1 MLRRKPE
8 VALVDEYAHS
18 NIPGSA
24 NEKRWQ
30 DIEKLL
36 DAGITVISTLN
47 IQHLE
52 SLNDVVAQITGVEQR
67 ETVPDEVVRKAAQI
81 ELVDITPEALRRRL
95 AHGNVYPSERIDA
108 ALTNYFRAGN
118 LTALREIALLW
129 LADQVDSALAKY
141 RADKK
146 ITDTWEAR
154 ERVVVAVTGGP
165 ESETLVRRASRIASK
180 SSAQLMVV
188 HVVRGDGLSGVSQR
202 EMGKVRE
209 LAGSIGATV
218 HVVVGE
224 EVSCALLDFARE
236 TNATQL
242 VLGSSRRSRW
252 ASIFSEGIG
261 AATIKN
267 SGKIDVHMVSHEAAN
282 RGSAFAAIPPRT
294 RQVVS
299 WLAAVI
305 LPLAILAITL
315 RLDPTLDVGGKSAIF
330 FAGVISVALFG
341 GVAPAVLSGLLS
353 GAMLVYF
360 HTEPRHSF
368 VVKSLSNALTIMIL
382 LGIAMAIAVLVD
394 AAASRARE
402 ARRASQEAELLSLF
416 AASVLRGADLSA
428 LLERVRE
435 AYSQRSVCLVREV
448 DGRLIPVAGVG
459 TESCVTVDAADT
471 AVKVGDDEFW
481 MLMTG
486 RGLTGRDRRV
496 LSVVAT
502 QAAGLVKRGELAEE
516 ADKVKSLAE
525 ADELRRLLLSALGH
539 DLRTPLTAAKA
550 AVSSLRAEDVWFSPE
565 DTSELLATV
574 EESVDQLTLLVANLL
589 DSSRLAA
596 GVVRP
601 ELTEVYL
608 EEVVQRALVGIGGR
622 STIYGR
628 ASIDRVKVEVGGTV
642 AMGDAGLL
650 ERVLSNVID
659 NALHYAPASIVR
671 VNAGQVGPRVLINI
685 VDEGPGVS
693 KGAAEQMFQ
702 PFQRLGDFDTTTGL
716 GLGLSV
722 AKGFVE
728 AMDGTITA
736 CDTPGGGLT
745 ILVDLAA
752 PPTGAAPVTRVLV
765 VDDDPQ
771 LLRALRINL
780 SVRGYEVI
788 TAPTG
793 SRALTLAAEHP
804 PQVVI
809 LDLGM
814 PDMSGV
820 EVLAGLRGWLTAPVI
835 VLSARTDSSDKVGAL
850 DAGADDYMT
859 KPFGMDELL
868 ARLRAAVRRA
878 AVATGAD
885 NPVVETKSFI
895 VDLSIKKVIK
905 NGAEVHLT
913 PTEWGMLEM
922 LVRNRGKLVGRE
934 ELLRE
939 VWGPKYATETHY
951 LRVFLAQLR
960 RKLEDDPSHPA
971 HLLTEAGMGYR
982 FEA

>member
-1 MLRRKPE
+1 MTSTDEPAAPAGASSVEPRPTHVTYQDDPLRHLGQSQRRGDLRIYLGAAPGVGKTCAMLGEAHRRLERGTDVVAAVVETHGRKKVGELVRGIEVIPPHYISYRGGTFPELDVEAVLRRKPE

-18 NIPGSA
+18 NIPGSTHD
-24 NEKRWQ
+24 KRWQ
-30 DIEKLL
+30 DIETLL

-67 ETVPDEVVRKAAQI
+67 ETVPDEIVRKAAQI

-129 LADQVDSALAKY
+129 LADQVDAALAKY

-188 HVVRGDGLSGVSQR
+188 HVARGDGLSGVSPR

-218 HVVVGE
+218 HVVVGD
-224 EVSCALLDFARE
+224 EVSSALLDFARE

-261 AATIKN
+261 AATINN
-267 SGKIDVHMVSHEAAN
+267 SGKIDVHMVSHEQAN
-282 RGSAFAAIPPRT
+282 RGLELSAISPRT

-299 WLAAVI
+299 WLAAI
-305 LPLAILAITL
+305 TMPWAILALTIQVDPA
-315 RLDPTLDVGGKSAIF
+315 LDLGAKSALF
-330 FAGVISVALFG
+330 FAGVIGVALFG

-353 GAMLVYF
+353 GVLLDYF
-360 HTEPRHSF
+360 HTEPRYSF
-368 VVKSLSNALTIMIL
+368 TVANTSNLLTIVLL
-382 LGIAMAIAVLVD
+382 LGVAMAIAVLVD

-402 ARRASQEAELLSLF
+402 ARRAGQEAELLSLF
-416 AASVLRGADLSA
+416 AASVLRGADLNT

-435 AYSQRSVCLVREV
+435 AYSQRAVCLVREV
-448 DGRLIPVAGVG
+448 EGRMIPVAGVG
-459 TESCVTVDAADT
+459 SEACLTVDAADT
-471 AVKVGDDEFW
+471 AVKVGDEEFW
-481 MLMTG
+481 MLMSG
-486 RGLTGRDRRV
+486 RRLTGRDRRV

-502 QAAGLVKRGELAEE
+502 QAAGLVKQGELAEE
-516 ADKVKSLAE
+516 AGKVQSLAE

-550 AVSSLRAEDVWFSPE
+550 AASSLRAEDVWFSPE

-574 EESVDQLTLLVANLL
+574 EESVDQLSLLVANLL

-622 STIYGR
+622 NTIYGR
-628 ASIDRVKVEVGGTV
+628 ASIDRVKVEVGATV

-659 NALHYAPASIVR
+659 NALRYAPGSMVR
-671 VNAGQVGPRVLINI
+671 VNAGQVGPRVLINVI
-685 VDEGPGVS
+685 DEGPGVS
-693 KGAAEQMFQ
+693 KGAADEMFQ

-728 AMDGTITA
+728 AMSGTITA
-736 CDTPGGGLT
+736 SDTPGGGLT
-745 ILVDLAA
+745 ILIDLAA
-752 PPTGAAPVTRVLV
+752 PLEERPG
-765 VDDDPQ
+765 DD
-771 LLRALRINL
+771 
-780 SVRGYEVI
+780 E
-788 TAPTG
+788 
-793 SRALTLAAEHP
+793 E
-804 PQVVI
+804 
-809 LDLGM
+809 
-814 PDMSGV
+814 
-820 EVLAGLRGWLTAPVI
+820 
-835 VLSARTDSSDKVGAL
+835 
-850 DAGADDYMT
+850 
-859 KPFGMDELL
+859 
-868 ARLRAAVRRA
+868 RR
-878 AVATGAD
+878 
-885 NPVVETKSFI
+885 
-895 VDLSIKKVIK
+895 
-905 NGAEVHLT
+905 
-913 PTEWGMLEM
+913 
-922 LVRNRGKLVGRE
+922 R
-934 ELLRE
+934 
-939 VWGPKYATETHY
+939 
-951 LRVFLAQLR
+951 
-960 RKLEDDPSHPA
+960 
-971 HLLTEAGMGYR
+971 
-982 FEA
+982 

>member
-1 MLRRKPE
+1 VASPVEPRPAQVTYQDDPLRHLGHSQRRGDLRIYLGAAPGVGKTCAMLGEAHRRLERGTDVVAAVVETHGRKKVGELIKGIEVIPPRYISYRGGTFPELDVEAVLRRKPE

-18 NIPGSA
+18 NVPGSTHD
-24 NEKRWQ
+24 KRWQ
-30 DIEKLL
+30 DIETLL
-36 DAGITVISTLN
+36 EAGIIVISTLN

-67 ETVPDEVVRKAAQI
+67 ETVPDEIVRKAAQI

-129 LADQVDSALAKY
+129 LADQVDAALAKY

-188 HVVRGDGLSGVSQR
+188 HVVRGDGLSGVSPR

-209 LAGSIGATV
+209 LAASLGATV
-218 HVVVGE
+218 HLVVGDD
-224 EVSCALLDFARE
+224 VSTALLDFARE

-252 ASIFSEGIG
+252 ASFFSEGIG
-261 AATIKN
+261 AATIN
-267 SGKIDVHMVSHEAAN
+267 DSGKIDVHMVTHEQAN
-282 RGSAFAAIPPRT
+282 RSLELSAISPRT

-299 WLAAVI
+299 WLAAVTV
-305 LPLAILAITL
+305 PWAILAVTI
-315 RLDPTLDVGGKSAIF
+315 RLDAVLDLGAKSTLF
-330 FAGVISVALFG
+330 FAGVIGVALFG
-341 GVAPAVLSGLLS
+341 GVAPAVLSGVLS
-353 GAMLVYF
+353 GALLDYF
-360 HTEPRHSF
+360 HAEPRYSF
-368 VVKSLSNALTIMIL
+368 AVANTSNLLTIVLL
-382 LGIAMAIAVLVD
+382 LGVAMAIALLVD

-402 ARRASQEAELLSLF
+402 ARRATQEAELLALF
-416 AASVLRGADLSA
+416 AGSVLRGADLA
-428 LLERVRE
+428 TLLERVRE
-435 AYSQRSVCLVREV
+435 AYSQRAVCLVRDV
-448 DGRLIPVAGVG
+448 DGHFEPVASVG
-459 TESCVTVDAADT
+459 KDPCATVDSADT
-471 AVKVGDDEFW
+471 AVKVGNDEFW
-481 MLMTG
+481 LLMSG
-486 RGLTGRDRRV
+486 RRLTGRDRRV

-502 QAAGLVKRGELAEE
+502 QAAGLVKQHELAEE
-516 ADKVKSLAE
+516 AGKVQSLAE

-574 EESVDQLTLLVANLL
+574 EESVDQLSLLVANLL

-622 STIYGR
+622 NTIYGR
-628 ASIDRVKVEVGGTV
+628 AGIDRVKVEVGGTV
-642 AMGDAGLL
+642 AMGDPGLL

-659 NALHYAPASIVR
+659 NALRYAPESVVR
-671 VNAGQVGPRVLINI
+671 VNAGQVGTRVLINV

-693 KGAAEQMFQ
+693 KGAADEMFQ

-722 AKGFVE
+722 ARGFVE
-728 AMDGTITA
+728 AMSGTITA
-736 CDTPGGGLT
+736 SDTPGGGLT

-752 PPTGAAPVTRVLV
+752 PPHER
-765 VDDDPQ
+765 
-771 LLRALRINL
+771 
-780 SVRGYEVI
+780 
-788 TAPTG
+788 
-793 SRALTLAAEHP
+793 
-804 PQVVI
+804 
-809 LDLGM
+809 
-814 PDMSGV
+814 
-820 EVLAGLRGWLTAPVI
+820 
-835 VLSARTDSSDKVGAL
+835 SSDEEEK
-850 DAGADDYMT
+850 
-859 KPFGMDELL
+859 
-868 ARLRAAVRRA
+868 RA
-878 AVATGAD
+878 
-885 NPVVETKSFI
+885 
-895 VDLSIKKVIK
+895 
-905 NGAEVHLT
+905 
-913 PTEWGMLEM
+913 
-922 LVRNRGKLVGRE
+922 
-934 ELLRE
+934 
-939 VWGPKYATETHY
+939 
-951 LRVFLAQLR
+951 
-960 RKLEDDPSHPA
+960 
-971 HLLTEAGMGYR
+971 
-982 FEA
+982 

>member
-1 MLRRKPE
+1 MHTTYQEEALGHLVQSQRRGDLRIYLGAAPGVGKTCAMLGEAHRRLERGTDVVAAVVETHGRKKVGELVKGIEAIPPHYISYRGSMFPELDIEAVLRRKPE

-18 NIPGSA
+18 NIPGSV
-24 NEKRWQ
+24 NGKRWQ
-30 DIEKLL
+30 DIETLL

-52 SLNDVVAQITGVEQR
+52 SLNDVVAQITGIEQR

-108 ALTNYFRAGN
+108 ALSNYFRQGN

-188 HVVRGDGLSGVSQR
+188 HVVRGDGLSAVSPR

-209 LAGSIGATV
+209 LAASIGATV
-218 HVVVGE
+218 HIVVGE

-261 AATIKN
+261 AATINN
-267 SGKIDVHMVSHEAAN
+267 SGKIDVHMVSHEQAN
-282 RGSAFAAIPPRT
+282 RGLPFSAISPRA
-294 RQVVS
+294 RQLMS
-299 WLAAVI
+299 WLAAI
-305 LPLAILAITL
+305 TLPWGILAVTM
-315 RLDPTLDVGGKSAIF
+315 RLDPTLDIGGKSAIF
-330 FAGVISVALFG
+330 FAGVIGVALFG
-341 GVAPAVLSGLLS
+341 GVAPAVLAGAVSGVLLD
-353 GAMLVYF
+353 YF
-360 HTEPRHSF
+360 HTEPRY
-368 VVKSLSNALTIMIL
+368 SLTVAKTSNLLTIVLL

-416 AASVLRGADLSA
+416 ASSVLRGADLST

-435 AYSQRSVCLVREV
+435 AYSQRAVCLVREV
-448 DGRLIPVAGVG
+448 EGHPVAVAGVG
-459 TESCVTVDAADT
+459 ANPCVKVDAADT
-471 AVKVGDDEFW
+471 AVKVGDEEFW
-481 MLMTG
+481 LLMSG
-486 RGLTGRDRRV
+486 RALTGRDRRV

-502 QAAGLVKRGELAEE
+502 QAAGLVKRDELAEE
-516 ADKVKSLAE
+516 AEKVKSLAE
-525 ADELRRLLLSALGH
+525 ADDLRRLLLSALGH

-550 AVSSLRAEDVWFSPE
+550 AASSLRAEDVWFSPE
-565 DTSELLATV
+565 DTGELLATI

-608 EEVVQRALVGIGGR
+608 EEVVQRALIGIGGR
-622 STIYGR
+622 NTIYGR
-628 ASIDRVKVEVGGTV
+628 ASIDRVKVEDGGTV
-642 AMGDAGLL
+642 ALGDAGLL
-650 ERVLSNVID
+650 ERVLSNLID
-659 NALHYAPASIVR
+659 NALHYAPGSMVR
-671 VNAGQVGPRVLINI
+671 VNAGQVGDRVLINVI
-685 VDEGPGVS
+685 DEGPGVS

-728 AMDGTITA
+728 AMGGTITA
-736 CDTPGGGLT
+736 SDTPGGGLT

-752 PPTGAAPVTRVLV
+752 PATAQAAATNTR
-765 VDDDPQ
+765 
-771 LLRALRINL
+771 A
-780 SVRGYEVI
+780 
-788 TAPTG
+788 
-793 SRALTLAAEHP
+793 
-804 PQVVI
+804 
-809 LDLGM
+809 
-814 PDMSGV
+814 
-820 EVLAGLRGWLTAPVI
+820 
-835 VLSARTDSSDKVGAL
+835 
-850 DAGADDYMT
+850 ADDRA
-859 KPFGMDELL
+859 GDE
-868 ARLRAAVRRA
+868 AEPSDDEERR
-878 AVATGAD
+878 
-885 NPVVETKSFI
+885 S
-895 VDLSIKKVIK
+895 
-905 NGAEVHLT
+905 
-913 PTEWGMLEM
+913 
-922 LVRNRGKLVGRE
+922 
-934 ELLRE
+934 
-939 VWGPKYATETHY
+939 
-951 LRVFLAQLR
+951 
-960 RKLEDDPSHPA
+960 
-971 HLLTEAGMGYR
+971 
-982 FEA
+982 

>member
-1 MLRRKPE
+1 MTSTDEPAPPPAASPVEQRPAQVTYQDDPLRHLAQSHRRGDLRIYLGAAPGVGKTCAMLGEAHRRLERGTDVVAAVVETHGRKKVGELIKGIEVIPPHYMSYRGGTFPELDVEAVLQRKPE

-24 NEKRWQ
+24 HDKRWQ
-30 DIEKLL
+30 DIETLL

-108 ALTNYFRAGN
+108 AMTNYFRAGN

-129 LADQVDSALAKY
+129 LADQVDSALTKY
-141 RADKK
+141 RADQK

-188 HVVRGDGLSGVSQR
+188 HVARGDGLSGVSPR

-209 LAGSIGATV
+209 LASSIGASV
-218 HVVVGE
+218 HVVVGD

-267 SGKIDVHMVSHEAAN
+267 SGKIDVHMVSHEQAN
-282 RGSAFAAIPPRT
+282 RGLELSAISPRT

-299 WLAAVI
+299 WLAAVTM
-305 LPLAILAITL
+305 PWAILAITI
-315 RLDPTLDVGGKSAIF
+315 RLDSALDLGAKSTLF
-330 FAGVISVALFG
+330 FAGVIGVALFG
-341 GVAPAVLSGLLS
+341 GVAPAVLAGVLS
-353 GAMLVYF
+353 GAMLDYF
-360 HTEPRHSF
+360 HTEPRYSF
-368 VVKSLSNALTIMIL
+368 AVANTSNLLTIVLL
-382 LGIAMAIAVLVD
+382 LGVAMAIAVLVD

-402 ARRASQEAELLSLF
+402 ARRAGQEAELLSLF
-416 AASVLRGADLSA
+416 AASVLRGADLNT

-435 AYSQRSVCLVREV
+435 AYSQRAVCLVREV
-448 DGRLIPVAGVG
+448 DGRMIPVAGVG
-459 TESCVTVDAADT
+459 SEACLTVDAADT
-471 AVKVGDDEFW
+471 AVNVGDEEFW
-481 MLMTG
+481 MLMSG
-486 RGLTGRDRRV
+486 RRLTGRDRRV

-502 QAAGLVKRGELAEE
+502 QAAGLVKQGELAEE
-516 ADKVKSLAE
+516 AGKVQSLAE

-550 AVSSLRAEDVWFSPE
+550 AASSLRAEDVWFSPE
-565 DTSELLATV
+565 DTSELLATI
-574 EESVDQLTLLVANLL
+574 EESVDQLSLLVANLL

-622 STIYGR
+622 NTIYGR
-628 ASIDRVKVEVGGTV
+628 ASIDRVKVEVGATV

-659 NALHYAPASIVR
+659 NALRYAPASMVR

-685 VDEGPGVS
+685 IDEGPGVS
-693 KGAAEQMFQ
+693 KGAADDMFQ

-728 AMDGTITA
+728 AMRGTITA
-736 CDTPGGGLT
+736 SDTPGGGLT
-745 ILVDLAA
+745 ILIDLAA
-752 PPTGAAPVTRVLV
+752 PLQDRHGSDAAMKRSGI
-765 VDDDPQ
+765 DD
-771 LLRALRINL
+771 
-780 SVRGYEVI
+780 
-788 TAPTG
+788 
-793 SRALTLAAEHP
+793 
-804 PQVVI
+804 
-809 LDLGM
+809 
-814 PDMSGV
+814 
-820 EVLAGLRGWLTAPVI
+820 
-835 VLSARTDSSDKVGAL
+835 
-850 DAGADDYMT
+850 
-859 KPFGMDELL
+859 
-868 ARLRAAVRRA
+868 
-878 AVATGAD
+878 
-885 NPVVETKSFI
+885 
-895 VDLSIKKVIK
+895 
-905 NGAEVHLT
+905 
-913 PTEWGMLEM
+913 
-922 LVRNRGKLVGRE
+922 
-934 ELLRE
+934 
-939 VWGPKYATETHY
+939 
-951 LRVFLAQLR
+951 
-960 RKLEDDPSHPA
+960 
-971 HLLTEAGMGYR
+971 
-982 FEA
+982 

>member
-1 MLRRKPE
+1 MLGEAHRRLERGTDVIAAVVETHGRKKVAELIKGIEVIPPHYISYRGGTFPELDVEAVLRRRPE
-8 VALVDEYAHS
+8 VVLVDEYAHS
-18 NIPGSA
+18 NIPGSTH
-24 NEKRWQ
+24 EKRWQ
-30 DIEKLL
+30 DIETLL

-67 ETVPDEVVRKAAQI
+67 ETVPDEIVRKAAQI

-108 ALTNYFRAGN
+108 AMTNYFRAGN

-188 HVVRGDGLSGVSQR
+188 HVARGDGLSGVSPR

-209 LAGSIGATV
+209 LAASLGATV
-218 HVVVGE
+218 HVVVGD

-252 ASIFSEGIG
+252 ARFFSEGIG
-261 AATIKN
+261 AATINN
-267 SGKIDVHMVSHEAAN
+267 SGKIDVHIVTHEQAN
-282 RGSAFAAIPPRT
+282 RGLELAAISPRT
-294 RQVVS
+294 RQVLS
-299 WLAAVI
+299 WLAALTV
-305 LPLAILAITL
+305 PWAMLAVTI
-315 RLDPTLDVGGKSAIF
+315 RLDSALDLGAKSALF
-330 FAGVISVALFG
+330 FAGVIGVALFG

-353 GAMLVYF
+353 GALLDYF
-360 HTEPRHSF
+360 HTQPRYSF
-368 VVKSLSNALTIMIL
+368 AVANASNLVTIVLL
-382 LGIAMAIAVLVD
+382 LGVAMAIAVLVD

-402 ARRASQEAELLSLF
+402 ARRAGQEAELLSLF
-416 AASVLRGADLSA
+416 AASVLRGADLNT

-435 AYSQRSVCLVREV
+435 AYSQRAVCLVREV
-448 DGRLIPVAGVG
+448 DGRMSPVAGVG
-459 TESCVTVDAADT
+459 SEACLTVDAADT
-471 AVKVGDDEFW
+471 AVNVGDDEFW
-481 MLMTG
+481 LLMSG
-486 RGLTGRDRRV
+486 RRLTGRDRRV

-502 QAAGLVKRGELAEE
+502 QAAGLVKQGELAEE
-516 ADKVKSLAE
+516 AGKVQSLAE

-550 AVSSLRAEDVWFSPE
+550 AASSLRAEDVWFSAE
-565 DTSELLATV
+565 DTSELLATI
-574 EESVDQLTLLVANLL
+574 EESVDQLSLLVANLL

-601 ELTEVYL
+601 QLTEIYL

-622 STIYGR
+622 NTIYGR
-628 ASIDRVKVEVGGTV
+628 ASLDRVKVEVGGTV

-659 NALHYAPASIVR
+659 NALRYAPGSMVR
-671 VNAGQVGPRVLINI
+671 VNAGQVGPRVLINVI
-685 VDEGPGVS
+685 DEGPGVS
-693 KGAAEQMFQ
+693 KGAADDMFQ

-728 AMDGTITA
+728 AMSGTITA

-745 ILVDLAA
+745 ILIDLAA
-752 PPTGAAPVTRVLV
+752 PLQDR
-765 VDDDPQ
+765 
-771 LLRALRINL
+771 
-780 SVRGYEVI
+780 RG
-788 TAPTG
+788 
-793 SRALTLAAEHP
+793 S
-804 PQVVI
+804 
-809 LDLGM
+809 
-814 PDMSGV
+814 
-820 EVLAGLRGWLTAPVI
+820 
-835 VLSARTDSSDKVGAL
+835 
-850 DAGADDYMT
+850 
-859 KPFGMDELL
+859 
-868 ARLRAAVRRA
+868 
-878 AVATGAD
+878 
-885 NPVVETKSFI
+885 
-895 VDLSIKKVIK
+895 
-905 NGAEVHLT
+905 
-913 PTEWGMLEM
+913 
-922 LVRNRGKLVGRE
+922 
-934 ELLRE
+934 
-939 VWGPKYATETHY
+939 
-951 LRVFLAQLR
+951 
-960 RKLEDDPSHPA
+960 
-971 HLLTEAGMGYR
+971 EA
-982 FEA
+982 

>member
-1 MLRRKPE
+1 VTSTDESAAPAVASPVEPRPTHVTYQDDPLRHLGHSQRRGDLRIYLGAAPGVGKTCAMLGEAHRRLERGTDVVAAVVETHGRKKVGELIKGIEVIPPRYISYRGGTFPELDVEAVLQRKPE

-18 NIPGSA
+18 NVPGSTHD
-24 NEKRWQ
+24 KRWQ
-30 DIEKLL
+30 DIETLL

-67 ETVPDEVVRKAAQI
+67 ETVPDEIVRKAAQI

-129 LADQVDSALAKY
+129 LADQVDAALAKY

-188 HVVRGDGLSGVSQR
+188 HVVRGDGLSGVSPR

-209 LAGSIGATV
+209 LAASLGATV
-218 HVVVGE
+218 HLVVGDD
-224 EVSCALLDFARE
+224 VSAALLDFARE

-252 ASIFSEGIG
+252 ASFFSEGIG
-261 AATIKN
+261 AATIN
-267 SGKIDVHMVSHEAAN
+267 DSGKIDVHMVTHEQAN
-282 RGSAFAAIPPRT
+282 RGLELSSISPRT
-294 RQVVS
+294 RQVLS
-299 WLAAVI
+299 WLTAVTM
-305 LPLAILAITL
+305 PWAILAVTI
-315 RLDPTLDVGGKSAIF
+315 RLDAALDLGAKSTLF
-330 FAGVISVALFG
+330 FAGVIGVALFG

-353 GAMLVYF
+353 GVLLDYF
-360 HTEPRHSF
+360 HTEPRYSF
-368 VVKSLSNALTIMIL
+368 TVANTSNVLTIVLL
-382 LGIAMAIAVLVD
+382 LGVAMAIALLVD

-402 ARRASQEAELLSLF
+402 ARRATQEAELLALF
-416 AASVLRGADLSA
+416 AASVLRGADLA
-428 LLERVRE
+428 TLLERVRE
-435 AYSQRSVCLVREV
+435 AYSQRAVCLVRDV
-448 DGRLIPVAGVG
+448 DGRSEPVASVG
-459 TESCVTVDAADT
+459 KDPCATVDSADT

-481 MLMTG
+481 LLMSG
-486 RGLTGRDRRV
+486 RRLTGRDRRV

-502 QAAGLVKRGELAEE
+502 QAAGLVKQHELAEE
-516 ADKVKSLAE
+516 AGKVQSLAE

-574 EESVDQLTLLVANLL
+574 EESVDQLSLLVANLL

-622 STIYGR
+622 NTIYGR
-628 ASIDRVKVEVGGTV
+628 AGIDRVKVEVGATV
-642 AMGDAGLL
+642 AMGDPGLL

-659 NALHYAPASIVR
+659 NALRYAPESVVR
-671 VNAGQVGPRVLINI
+671 VNAGQVGTRVLINV

-693 KGAAEQMFQ
+693 KGAADEMFQ

-722 AKGFVE
+722 ARGFVE
-728 AMDGTITA
+728 AMGGTITA
-736 CDTPGGGLT
+736 SDTPGGGLT

-752 PPTGAAPVTRVLV
+752 PPHERSG
-765 VDDDPQ
+765 DD
-771 LLRALRINL
+771 
-780 SVRGYEVI
+780 E
-788 TAPTG
+788 
-793 SRALTLAAEHP
+793 E
-804 PQVVI
+804 
-809 LDLGM
+809 
-814 PDMSGV
+814 
-820 EVLAGLRGWLTAPVI
+820 
-835 VLSARTDSSDKVGAL
+835 
-850 DAGADDYMT
+850 
-859 KPFGMDELL
+859 KP
-868 ARLRAAVRRA
+868 A
-878 AVATGAD
+878 
-885 NPVVETKSFI
+885 
-895 VDLSIKKVIK
+895 
-905 NGAEVHLT
+905 
-913 PTEWGMLEM
+913 
-922 LVRNRGKLVGRE
+922 
-934 ELLRE
+934 
-939 VWGPKYATETHY
+939 
-951 LRVFLAQLR
+951 
-960 RKLEDDPSHPA
+960 
-971 HLLTEAGMGYR
+971 
-982 FEA
+982 

>member
-1 MLRRKPE
+1 
-8 VALVDEYAHS
+8 
-18 NIPGSA
+18 
-24 NEKRWQ
+24 
-30 DIEKLL
+30 
-36 DAGITVISTLN
+36 
-47 IQHLE
+47 
-52 SLNDVVAQITGVEQR
+52 
-67 ETVPDEVVRKAAQI
+67 
-81 ELVDITPEALRRRL
+81 
-95 AHGNVYPSERIDA
+95 
-108 ALTNYFRAGN
+108 

-188 HVVRGDGLSGVSQR
+188 HVVRGDGLSGVGPR

-282 RGSAFAAIPPRT
+282 RGLAFSTISPRA

-299 WLAAVI
+299 WLGAVT
-305 LPLAILAITL
+305 LPLAILAVTL

-330 FAGVISVALFG
+330 FAGVVGVALFG

-353 GAMLVYF
+353 GALLVYF
-360 HTEPRHSF
+360 HTEPRYSF
-368 VVKSLSNALTIMIL
+368 AVKSLSNALTIMIL

-416 AASVLRGADLSA
+416 AASVLRGADLNA

-448 DGRLIPVAGVG
+448 DGRLVPVAGVG
-459 TESCVTVDAADT
+459 TESCVTVDSADT
-471 AVKVGDDEFW
+471 AVKVGDEEFW

-502 QAAGLVKRGELAEE
+502 QAAGLVKRGELAAE
-516 ADKVKSLAE
+516 AGKVKSLAE

-659 NALHYAPASIVR
+659 NALRYAPASIVR
-671 VNAGQVGPRVLINI
+671 VNAGQVGTRVLINI

-722 AKGFVE
+722 AKGFIE

-736 CDTPGGGLT
+736 SDTPGGGLT
-745 ILVDLAA
+745 ILVDMAA
-752 PPTGAAPVTRVLV
+752 PL
-765 VDDDPQ
+765 Q
-771 LLRALRINL
+771 
-780 SVRGYEVI
+780 E
-788 TAPTG
+788 
-793 SRALTLAAEHP
+793 
-804 PQVVI
+804 
-809 LDLGM
+809 
-814 PDMSGV
+814 
-820 EVLAGLRGWLTAPVI
+820 
-835 VLSARTDSSDKVGAL
+835 
-850 DAGADDYMT
+850 
-859 KPFGMDELL
+859 
-868 ARLRAAVRRA
+868 RR
-878 AVATGAD
+878 
-885 NPVVETKSFI
+885 P
-895 VDLSIKKVIK
+895 
-905 NGAEVHLT
+905 
-913 PTEWGMLEM
+913 
-922 LVRNRGKLVGRE
+922 
-934 ELLRE
+934 
-939 VWGPKYATETHY
+939 
-951 LRVFLAQLR
+951 
-960 RKLEDDPSHPA
+960 
-971 HLLTEAGMGYR
+971 
-982 FEA
+982 

>member
-1 MLRRKPE
+1 VTSTDEPAAPTVASPAPPRPAQVTYHDDPLRHLGQSQRRGDLRIYLGAAPGVGKTCAMLGEAHRRLERGTDVVAAVVETHGRKKVGELIQGIEVIPPHYISYRGGTFPELDVEAVLQRKPE

-18 NIPGSA
+18 NVPGSA
-24 NEKRWQ
+24 HDKRWQ
-30 DIEKLL
+30 DIETLL

-52 SLNDVVAQITGVEQR
+52 SLNDVVAQITGIEQR
-67 ETVPDEVVRKAAQI
+67 ETVPDEIVRKAAQI

-129 LADQVDSALAKY
+129 LADQVDAALAKY
-141 RADKK
+141 RADQK
-146 ITDTWEAR
+146 ITATWEAR

-188 HVVRGDGLSGVSQR
+188 HVARGDGLSGASPR

-218 HVVVGE
+218 HVVVGDD
-224 EVSCALLDFARE
+224 VSSALLDFARE

-242 VLGSSRRSRW
+242 VIGTSRRSRW

-267 SGKIDVHMVSHEAAN
+267 SGKIDVHMVSHEQAN
-282 RGSAFAAIPPRT
+282 RALELSAISPRT
-294 RQVVS
+294 RQLLS
-299 WLAAVI
+299 WLAAVTM
-305 LPLAILAITL
+305 PWATLAVTI
-315 RLDPTLDVGGKSAIF
+315 RLDSALDLGAKSTLF
-330 FAGVISVALFG
+330 FAGVIGVALFG
-341 GVAPAVLSGLLS
+341 GVAPAVLSGVLS
-353 GAMLVYF
+353 GAMLDYF

-368 VVKSLSNALTIMIL
+368 AVANTSNLLTIVLL
-382 LGIAMAIAVLVD
+382 LGVAMAIAVLVD

-402 ARRASQEAELLSLF
+402 ARRAGQEAELLSLF
-416 AASVLRGADLSA
+416 AASVLRGADLNT

-435 AYSQRSVCLVREV
+435 AYSQRAVCLVREV
-448 DGRLIPVAGVG
+448 DGRAIPVAGVG
-459 TESCVTVDAADT
+459 SEACLTMDSADT
-471 AVKVGDDEFW
+471 AVNVGDEEFW
-481 MLMTG
+481 MLMSG
-486 RGLTGRDRRV
+486 RRLTGRDRRV

-502 QAAGLVKRGELAEE
+502 QAAGLVKQGELAVE
-516 ADKVKSLAE
+516 AGKVQSLAE

-550 AVSSLRAEDVWFSPE
+550 AASSLRAEDVWFSPE

-608 EEVVQRALVGIGGR
+608 EEIVQRALVGIGGR
-622 STIYGR
+622 NTIYGR
-628 ASIDRVKVEVGGTV
+628 ASIDRVKVEVGATV

-659 NALHYAPASIVR
+659 NALRYAPASMVR
-671 VNAGQVGPRVLINI
+671 VNAGQVGPRVLINVI
-685 VDEGPGVS
+685 DEGPGVS
-693 KGAAEQMFQ
+693 KGAADKMFQ

-728 AMDGTITA
+728 AMSGTITA
-736 CDTPGGGLT
+736 SDTPGGGLT
-745 ILVDLAA
+745 ILIDLAA
-752 PPTGAAPVTRVLV
+752 PLQDRHGSDVAMKRS
-765 VDDDPQ
+765 
-771 LLRALRINL
+771 
-780 SVRGYEVI
+780 SVN
-788 TAPTG
+788 
-793 SRALTLAAEHP
+793 
-804 PQVVI
+804 
-809 LDLGM
+809 D
-814 PDMSGV
+814 
-820 EVLAGLRGWLTAPVI
+820 
-835 VLSARTDSSDKVGAL
+835 
-850 DAGADDYMT
+850 
-859 KPFGMDELL
+859 
-868 ARLRAAVRRA
+868 
-878 AVATGAD
+878 
-885 NPVVETKSFI
+885 
-895 VDLSIKKVIK
+895 
-905 NGAEVHLT
+905 
-913 PTEWGMLEM
+913 
-922 LVRNRGKLVGRE
+922 
-934 ELLRE
+934 
-939 VWGPKYATETHY
+939 
-951 LRVFLAQLR
+951 
-960 RKLEDDPSHPA
+960 
-971 HLLTEAGMGYR
+971 
-982 FEA
+982 

>member
-1 MLRRKPE
+1 MNLTVDDGDVTSSNEPATYDDPLAHRTYPQRRGELRIYLGAAPGVGKTCAMLGEAHRRLERGTDVVAAVVETHGRKKVGELLKGLEVIPPHHITYREGSFPELDIEAVLRRKPE

-18 NIPGSA
+18 NIPGSV

-30 DIEKLL
+30 DIETLL

-52 SLNDVVAQITGVEQR
+52 SLNDVVAQITGIEQR

-108 ALTNYFRAGN
+108 ALSNYFRTGN

-129 LADQVDSALAKY
+129 LADQVDSALTKY

-188 HVVRGDGLSGVSQR
+188 HVVRGDGLATVSPR

-209 LAGSIGATV
+209 LAASIGATV
-218 HVVVGE
+218 HVVVGD

-267 SGKIDVHMVSHEAAN
+267 SGKIDVHMVSHEQAN
-282 RGSAFAAIPPRT
+282 RGWAFTTISPRT

-299 WLAAVI
+299 WLAAVTV
-305 LPLAILAITL
+305 PWAILAVTT
-315 RLDPTLDVGGKSAIF
+315 RLDPTLDIAGKSAMF
-330 FAGVISVALFG
+330 FAGVVGVALFG
-341 GVAPAVLSGLLS
+341 GLAPALLSGVLSGVLLD
-353 GAMLVYF
+353 YF
-360 HTEPRHSF
+360 HTEPRYSLA
-368 VVKSLSNALTIMIL
+368 VNSLSNVLTVVLL

-416 AASVLRGADLSA
+416 AASVLRGADLNT
-428 LLERVRE
+428 LLDRVRE
-435 AYSQRSVCLVREV
+435 AYSQRAVCLVREV
-448 DGRLIPVAGVG
+448 DGHPESVAAVG
-459 TESCVTVDAADT
+459 TNPCNRVDAADT
-471 AVKVGDDEFW
+471 AVKVGDEEFW
-481 MLMTG
+481 LLMSG
-486 RGLTGRDRRV
+486 RALTGRDRRV

-502 QAAGLVKRGELAEE
+502 QAAGLVKRGELATE
-516 ADKVKSLAE
+516 AGKVKSLAE

-550 AVSSLRAEDVWFSPE
+550 AVSSLRAEDVYFSPE

-574 EESVDQLTLLVANLL
+574 EESVDQLSLLVANLL

-596 GVVRP
+596 GVVKP

-622 STIYGR
+622 CTMNER
-628 ASIDRVKVEVGGTV
+628 AGIDRVKVEVGGTV
-642 AMGDAGLL
+642 AMGDPGLL

-659 NALHYAPASIVR
+659 NALRYAPASMVR
-671 VNAGQVGPRVLINI
+671 VNAGQVGTRVLINV
-685 VDEGPGVS
+685 VDEGRGVA
-693 KGAAEQMFQ
+693 KGAAEEMFQ

-736 CDTPGGGLT
+736 TDTPGGGLT
-745 ILVDLAA
+745 ILIDLAA
-752 PPTGAAPVTRVLV
+752 P
-765 VDDDPQ
+765 DP
-771 LLRALRINL
+771 
-780 SVRGYEVI
+780 E
-788 TAPTG
+788 
-793 SRALTLAAEHP
+793 
-804 PQVVI
+804 
-809 LDLGM
+809 
-814 PDMSGV
+814 
-820 EVLAGLRGWLTAPVI
+820 
-835 VLSARTDSSDKVGAL
+835 
-850 DAGADDYMT
+850 
-859 KPFGMDELL
+859 
-868 ARLRAAVRRA
+868 
-878 AVATGAD
+878 
-885 NPVVETKSFI
+885 
-895 VDLSIKKVIK
+895 
-905 NGAEVHLT
+905 
-913 PTEWGMLEM
+913 
-922 LVRNRGKLVGRE
+922 RN
-934 ELLRE
+934 
-939 VWGPKYATETHY
+939 
-951 LRVFLAQLR
+951 
-960 RKLEDDPSHPA
+960 
-971 HLLTEAGMGYR
+971 
-982 FEA
+982 